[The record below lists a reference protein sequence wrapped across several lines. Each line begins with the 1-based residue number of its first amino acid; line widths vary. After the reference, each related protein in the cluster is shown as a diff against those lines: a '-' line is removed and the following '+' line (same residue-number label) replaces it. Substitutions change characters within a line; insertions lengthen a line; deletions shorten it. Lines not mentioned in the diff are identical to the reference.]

1 MAQQGTQCERS
12 RLPTD
17 PGRLIRDLPTVVMI
31 ERCCLLIMFINYS
44 TNQHLLHLSLK
55 NDIFVIITS
64 FVLNHCPLFP
74 PDWPMKLCLAERDN
88 IHSAVR

>member
-1 MAQQGTQCERS
+1 MAQQGAQCERS

-17 PGRLIRDLPTVVMI
+17 PGCLIRDLLTVVMI
-31 ERCCLLIMFINYS
+31 ERCCLLIMSINYS

-74 PDWPMKLCLAERDN
+74 PGWPIKLCLAEREN
-88 IHSAVR
+88 THSAVR

>member
-1 MAQQGTQCERS
+1 MAQHGAQCEKS

-55 NDIFVIITS
+55 NDIFVIITA
-64 FVLNHCPLFP
+64 FVFAISP
-74 PDWPMKLCLAERDN
+74 
-88 IHSAVR
+88 

>member
-12 RLPTD
+12 RLPTE
-17 PGRLIRDLPTVVMI
+17 PGRLIRDLLTVVMI

-64 FVLNHCPLFP
+64 FILNHYSLFP
-74 PDWPMKLCLAERDN
+74 RAGR
-88 IHSAVR
+88 